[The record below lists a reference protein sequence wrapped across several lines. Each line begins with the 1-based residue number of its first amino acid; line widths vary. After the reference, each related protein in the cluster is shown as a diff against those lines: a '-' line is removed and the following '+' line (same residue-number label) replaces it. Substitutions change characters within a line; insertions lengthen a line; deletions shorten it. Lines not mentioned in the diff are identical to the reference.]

1 MSIFIEKVPPK
12 KFKKVKGHK
21 KLLNKS
27 QKGMTKTAKSEW
39 TLMFHII
46 TNLFNKYV
54 SARHW
59 AGYCGELESQI
70 RLFQSLGS

>member
-27 QKGMTKTAKSEW
+27 QKGMTKTAKSE
-39 TLMFHII
+39 
-46 TNLFNKYV
+46 
-54 SARHW
+54 
-59 AGYCGELESQI
+59 
-70 RLFQSLGS
+70 